1 MFAEDLQQG
10 SEVITILIEGD
21 RDAPVPEEVN
31 ARREKDVR
39 ELYESV
45 RELLRMHKAF
55 CPE

>member
-21 RDAPVPEEVN
+21 RNAPVPEEVN

-55 CPE
+55 CPG